1 MLITPFVHQSA
12 IRRPA
17 GTAPASTSRV
27 AADRANH
34 MSLSCPGACTV
45 QGGWHLG
52 RTEQVRVEVARV
64 AADGSVRRTAL
75 DTADWD
81 DAARWDELV
90 AQADLNSFPPY
101 RPVPHQTIYLI
112 YACDREFAITE
123 HDLTGPLRELVM
135 AVLAEGEAP

>member
-17 GTAPASTSRV
+17 GTAPTSTSRV
-27 AADRANH
+27 AGLGEPH
-34 MSLSCPGACTV
+34 EPLVSGACTV

-64 AADGSVRRTAL
+64 AADGGVRRTAL

-90 AQADLNSFPPY
+90 AQADLDSFPPY
-101 RPVPHQTIYLI
+101 RPVPYQTIYLI
-112 YACDREFAITE
+112 HACDRELAIAE

>member
-1 MLITPFVHQSA
+1 
-12 IRRPA
+12 
-17 GTAPASTSRV
+17 
-27 AADRANH
+27 
-34 MSLSCPGACTV
+34 
-45 QGGWHLG
+45 LG

-64 AADGSVRRTAL
+64 GADGSIRRTGL

-90 AQADLNSFPPY
+90 AQADLGSPPPY

-112 YACDREFAITE
+112 HAYDREFAIAE

>member
-1 MLITPFVHQSA
+1 MS
-12 IRRPA
+12 
-17 GTAPASTSRV
+17 GT
-27 AADRANH
+27 
-34 MSLSCPGACTV
+34 CTV
-45 QGGWHLG
+45 QGGRHLG